1 MESKKINQLATN
13 VNPQTSDL
21 TTIGDPVTGQLKKI
35 TWLQVAHLIGA
46 QASLTLQDVTN
57 QGATTTL
64 PITTGGLTLS
74 NLDNGVLKV
83 AGGVVSTYP
92 YGQANG
98 VASLDSGGKVP
109 ASQLPSSIMD
119 YKGTWNAA
127 TNTPTL
133 VNGTGD
139 TGDVYRC
146 NVAGTVNF
154 GAGNISFKVG
164 DWAIYNGTIW
174 EQSNNSDAVS
184 SVFGRTGDITAQ
196 EGDYNIG
203 QMGDVTL
210 TSPATND
217 YIRYNGTGWVNT
229 PFPTFVSSDKLIL
242 QVRNNSGATIN
253 KGTVVYINGATAGY
267 PTIAKAIAN
276 SDSTSAQTLGLVQDN
291 ISNNSNGVVVLVG
304 QITGLDTSAYAA
316 GTQLYLSGTT
326 AGAYTSTK
334 TLAPT
339 HLVYVGIVS
348 TSNAV
353 NGAIEVKIQNGYEL
367 EEIHDVAIS
376 SVANNEGLFYESST
390 SLWKNKSIATV
401 LGYTPEQPLTFSAP
415 LSRSTNTVSIPAATG
430 SVNGYLTSTDWT
442 TFNNKMSNPMTT
454 LGDIIYGGASGAATR
469 LAGNTTATKKYLIQT
484 GDGTNSAAPSWGTIS
499 GTDVSGEA
507 LTKSDDTNVTLTLGG
522 TPATALLRAASL
534 TLGWT
539 GQLAISRGGTGAST
553 KGAAFDALSPMSALG
568 DLIYGGASG
577 TGTRLSGSL
586 SASKRFLTQTGD
598 GTNSAAPAWGTVNA
612 SDIVG
617 SALTKTDD
625 TNVTLTLGGSAAT
638 ALLNAAS
645 LTLGWTGQLSVA
657 RGGTGLS
664 ALGTAGQLLRVNT
677 GATALEYFTPSY
689 ISAAITSLNGLT
701 VATQTFATG
710 TAGTDFAIS
719 SASGV
724 HTFDLPIAS
733 ATKTGKL
740 SSTDWTTFNNKQNAF
755 GSQTANTVFAAPNGS
770 AGTPSFRALV
780 AADIPSLS
788 YLPLSGGTLT
798 GSGGVLFIEDTNTSA
813 GSPTYATL
821 QIKRRTK
828 IVDNGIGLSFSMYD
842 SADTMQEYGYLGV
855 RIQTA
860 TAASRTGLFAL
871 YLTSSATDRKRIF
884 DFTADRQEY
893 LVAQDND
900 VATARRYYDYASNE
914 YRFYG
919 NNASGSNTAIKLMQY
934 NGSAYEQV
942 VTGSGQIDTIAY
954 WETANK
960 INRLST
966 GTYPSLTE
974 LSYVKGVTSAIQTQL
989 NGKLSTSGGTISG
1002 TLSVGTSSAP
1012 SLGNSVRMAK
1022 GFEAYIT
1029 EGAYP
1034 DRSYIIDSSG
1044 NGQLDFVSYPTGT
1057 DAYSNSIGI
1066 FKPANAS
1073 GKDLLLMA
1081 GSSNIRFVTGGYTEV
1096 MRVTNDNTLLIG
1108 RTSALGSEK
1117 LLINSGD
1124 AQTRITVNNTL
1135 TTGARQS
1142 DIIFGHAGNASLQ
1155 IGTLFSYPSYDTQIW
1170 FRGLGTVPMTF
1181 RTNDIEV
1188 VRLTS
1193 DQEVLIGYTTDQ
1205 GAYKL
1210 QVNGNIYAGGGGDL
1224 VLSSASS
1231 GGNATLYNDSGWF
1244 VSSSDFSISGSLKIG
1259 SSSQAQFPLD
1269 VVGGGVVSYIKST
1282 ATTTSESYAMFQLDR
1297 QVSANGSGMGINFNM
1312 LDNAG
1317 NGQEYAYIGATINSN
1332 VNGSE
1337 RGDLVIYNSYAG
1349 NRRKSWV
1356 MTSDRLEELSDNN
1369 GNSVAGSRR
1378 YYYEPTNQHRF
1389 YAISTAGATIGTN
1402 IALYDGANYYNVL
1415 TTATGLQLSGG
1426 TLSGGLT
1433 VNSRIQNFV
1442 AIGANDNVRTGLVSY
1457 DNSSVASGV
1466 GGQLVLGYRY
1476 TSAGDYT
1483 EGAIIKM
1490 YKENAVSGEYGS
1502 GLKFQVR
1509 NHGADLSTKMTLF
1522 PSGRLSIGSIAENSA
1537 FLMRVNGPIYA
1548 GISSGSGVD
1557 RCTITDSNGNYNIDL
1572 VSYVSGSN
1580 AYSASLG
1587 MFVNGGRD
1595 MLLMAQSANIRF
1607 VTGSYTE
1614 AMRVT
1619 NSQNLLI
1626 GTTTEGTGRLQ
1637 VSGAVYATS
1646 GFYDTSDIKVKNILE
1661 RNPDV
1666 KLDLDLVKY
1675 TKKDD
1680 EFNTVRYG
1688 YIAQEVQ
1695 KLMPELV
1702 GGKDTL
1708 SLNYQDV
1715 HSVLIYNLM
1724 NRIKQLESKLN

>member
-21 TTIGDPVTGQLKKI
+21 TTIGDPITGQLKKI

-46 QASLTLQDVTN
+46 QAAVTLQQVTDN
-57 QGATTTL
+57 GNTTTD

-577 TGTRLSGSL
+577 TGTRLSGST

-598 GTNSAAPAWGTVNA
+598 GTNSAAPAWGTVTA

-1029 EGAYP
+1029 EGGAP

-1081 GSSNIRFVTGGYTEV
+1081 GSSNIRFITGGYTEA
-1096 MRVTNDNTLLIG
+1096 MRVTND
-1108 RTSALGSEK
+1108 
-1117 LLINSGD
+1117 
-1124 AQTRITVNNTL
+1124 
-1135 TTGARQS
+1135 
-1142 DIIFGHAGNASLQ
+1142 
-1155 IGTLFSYPSYDTQIW
+1155 
-1170 FRGLGTVPMTF
+1170 
-1181 RTNDIEV
+1181 
-1188 VRLTS
+1188 
-1193 DQEVLIGYTTDQ
+1193 QEILMGYTTDQ

-1224 VLSSASS
+1224 VLSPASS
-1231 GGNATLYNDSGWF
+1231 GGNATLYNDNGWF
-1244 VSSSDFSISGSLKIG
+1244 VSGNDFSVNGALKVG
-1259 SSSQAQFPLD
+1259 ASTQAQYTLD
-1269 VVGGGVVSYIKST
+1269 VVGGGVPLFLTSQSN
-1282 ATTTSESYAMFQLDR
+1282 TTSDTYGMVQLYR
-1297 QVSANGSGMGINFNM
+1297 QTSTNGNGVGIAINM
-1312 LDNAG
+1312 QDSAG
-1317 NGQEYAYIGATINSN
+1317 NLNEYAYVGALIDSN
-1332 VNGSE
+1332 TNGTE
-1337 RGDLVIYNSYAG
+1337 RGNLGIWVTRNG
-1349 NRRKSWV
+1349 NTRTKAWT
-1356 MTSDRLEELSDNN
+1356 MTFDRLEELYDNN
-1369 GNSVAGSRR
+1369 GNNTAMGRR
-1378 YYYEPTNQHRF
+1378 YYYEPTNQQRF

-1426 TLSGGLT
+1426 TISGALT
-1433 VNSRIQNFV
+1433 VTGALTSNGQFVVNNSNRTYYP
-1442 AIGANDNVRTGLVSY
+1442 IGASDDVRIGVAMY
-1457 DNSSVASGV
+1457 DTTAMAAGV
-1466 GGQLVLGYRY
+1466 GGQLVLGYKY
-1476 TSAGDYT
+1476 TSGGNYT

-1490 YKENAVSGEYGS
+1490 YKENGTDAQYGS
-1502 GLKFQVR
+1502 GLKIQVR
-1509 NHGADLSTKMTLF
+1509 NNGESLNTKMTLT
-1522 PSGRLSIGSIAENSA
+1522 PSGRLLLGTTSEDVGKILKINGAFQAYITSGGANST
-1537 FLMRVNGPIYA
+1537 
-1548 GISSGSGVD
+1548 D
-1557 RCTITDSNGNYNIDL
+1557 RCSITDTNGSNIDI
-1572 VSYVSGSN
+1572 VSYPAGGN
-1580 AYSASLG
+1580 AYSGAMG
-1587 MFVNGGRD
+1587 MFVNGGKD
-1595 MLLMAQSANIRF
+1595 LLLMASNANIRF
-1607 VTGSYTE
+1607 VTGGYTE

-1619 NSQNLLI
+1619 NSQNILI

-1646 GFYDTSDIKVKNILE
+1646 GFYDTSDIRIKNIIE